1 MAHRSAFRQLLRDP
15 MAVAGLVGLGL
26 IAGLAA
32 LAPLLFPG
40 DPLDMVAQPF
50 LWPGADPEHPLGTDL
65 LGRDIAAGIA
75 HGARVSVLIGFA
87 STAIGIL
94 AGTLVGALAGYLG
107 GRADDLLAR
116 ATEVVQTFPAFLL
129 VVVLV
134 AIAGPNVLTITLAI
148 GGVSWPTIA
157 RMVRA
162 EFRSLRQRDFIVAA
176 EGLGYGHARII
187 LAEML
192 PNALPPVVVTASVMV
207 ATAILN
213 EAALAFLGLGDPN
226 LVSWGSMIGAG
237 RDQLRTAWY
246 LVGIPGVALVIAVL
260 ALNLLG
266 EALTDALDPRART
279 A

>member
-1 MAHRSAFRQLLRDP
+1 VARRTAIQQLLRDP

-32 LAPLLFPG
+32 LAPTLFPG

-50 LWPGADPEHPLGTDL
+50 LWPGEDLDYPLGTDL
-65 LGRDIAAGIA
+65 LGRDIAAGVA

-94 AGTLVGALAGYLG
+94 VGTVVGALAGYLG
-107 GRADDLLAR
+107 GRADDLLVR

-134 AIAGPNVLTITLAI
+134 AIAGPSVVTITLAI
-148 GGVSWPTIA
+148 SGVSWPTIA
-157 RMVRA
+157 RLVRA
-162 EFRSLRQRDFIVAA
+162 EFRSLRQRDFVVAA

-246 LVGIPGVALVIAVL
+246 LVAIPGVALVVAVL